1 MRIAV
6 TGAFGYSGRYI
17 ARRLLASGHEVLT
30 LTNSVKRENPF
41 GERVRVAPFNFDRPE
56 LLAQSLQG
64 VEVLINTYWVRFDHK
79 LFTHAQAVANT
90 RVLFAAARQAGVR
103 RIVHVSITNPDPALE
118 LRSSGRKSA
127 PSSANASLSRLTSA
141 ATVQGGDARS
151 CSGEKPHS
159 DLPYFKGKA
168 ELEQSLLASGLSYCI
183 LRPTVLFGK
192 EDVLINNIAWALRRL
207 PVFGVYGKGDYRL
220 QPIYVD
226 DLAVAAVEKAAE
238 TKNEIV
244 DAIGPETFTYRG
256 LVQMIAE
263 KLGLKRAI
271 IGVPPSLG
279 YWSTRLVGWLVRDV
293 VATREEIR
301 GLMENRL
308 VVDAPPL
315 GKTKLSEWVEKHK
328 ETLGRHYTSE
338 MRRRLDRTSGY
349 KSN

>member
-1 MRIAV
+1 MMRVAV
-6 TGAFGYSGRYI
+6 TGAFGYSGHYI
-17 ARRLLASGHEVLT
+17 AQRLLASGHEVLT

-41 GERVRVAPFNFDRPE
+41 GEKVRVVPFNFDRPE

-79 LFTHAQAVANT
+79 LFTHAQAVANA
-90 RVLFAAARQAGVR
+90 RVLFAAAKQAGVR
-103 RIVHVSITNPDPALE
+103 RVVHVSITNPDL
-118 LRSSGRKSA
+118 
-127 PSSANASLSRLTSA
+127 
-141 ATVQGGDARS
+141 
-151 CSGEKPHS
+151 HS

-207 PVFGVYGKGDYRL
+207 PAFGVYGRGDYRL

-226 DLAVAAVEKAAE
+226 DLAASAVEKAAE

-244 DAIGPETFTYRG
+244 QAIGQETFTYRG
-256 LVQMIAE
+256 LVEMIAE

-271 IGVPPSLG
+271 ISVPPSLG
-279 YWSTRLVGWLVRDV
+279 YWSTRLVGLLVRDV

-315 GKTKLSEWVEKHK
+315 GKTKLSDWVEKHK
-328 ETLGRHYTSE
+328 DTLGRHYTSE
-338 MRRRLDRTSGY
+338 MRRRIDRTSGY